1 MDNVIIGN
9 KCKQLLEPKN
19 EFEKQAQ
26 KASIDLLGFDA
37 TFITKLIE
45 TQQMELGKAVL
56 LGIFCDH
63 QTEEGCRMSDE
74 DLAKEVNRRI
84 KIYVQFVNKI
94 ANPIFEIKNTT
105 KTQEK

>member
-1 MDNVIIGN
+1 MDNVIIGK
-9 KCKQLLEPKN
+9 KCNQLLEPQN

-37 TFITKLIE
+37 TLIIKLVE
-45 TQQMELGKAVL
+45 TQQMELGEAVL

-63 QTEEGCRMSDE
+63 QTEEGCCMSDE

-84 KIYVQFVNKI
+84 KIFVQFMNKI
-94 ANPIFEIKNTT
+94 ANPLFELKNTI
-105 KTQEK
+105 KIQEK